1 MHETIA
7 RIGGSVSVAGRIAGL
22 AVVLAVTGFGCAARG
37 EGSPF
42 VSVENSRINIEI
54 INHGFEDVTLHAVW
68 PGQRVRLG
76 FVTGTRTVNFM
87 LPWTRSELLQIEID
101 LLAGPECITQPI
113 WADPGD
119 IILVEIT
126 NQIMRDPDCLPMQGR
141 DS

>member
-1 MHETIA
+1 MLETMA
-7 RIGGSVSVAGRIAGL
+7 RIGRRSPVAGRIAGL

-42 VSVENSRINIEI
+42 VSPQNARINIEI
-54 INHGFEDVTLHAVW
+54 INHGFQDVTLHAVW

-76 FVTGTRTVNFM
+76 FVTGTKTVNFL
-87 LPWTRSELLQIEID
+87 LPWARSELLQIEID
-101 LLAGPECITQPI
+101 LLAGPECITRPM

-126 NQIMRDPDCLPMQGR
+126 NQIMNDPDCIPGR
-141 DS
+141 RRGS

>member
-7 RIGGSVSVAGRIAGL
+7 RIGGGVSIAGRIAGL
-22 AVVLAVTGFGCAARG
+22 AVVLAVTGFGCASRG
-37 EGSPF
+37 DNNPF
-42 VSVENSRINIEI
+42 VSVEDSRINIEI
-54 INHGFEDVTLHAVW
+54 INHSFEDVTLHATW
-68 PGQRVRLG
+68 PGDRVRLG

-87 LPWTRSELLQIEID
+87 LPWARSEMLQIEID
-101 LLAGPECITQPI
+101 LLAGSECITLPI

-126 NQIMRDPDCLPMQGR
+126 NQIMSDPDCLPIRGR